1 MNYITPMVYCLKI
14 GIYAF
19 CFIASIVL
27 AYMLKYDFTIP
38 TALQLVMWHN
48 VLLLVPLK
56 IITLIA
62 LGEFKGIFSYFR
74 LPDLVKIVSSFLCI
88 SFTILLL
95 NYYAPS
101 SLFPSREIIL
111 ADLLFSILFILFFR
125 TSLRIIN
132 ARYNFHKTTFK
143 ARPGTLK
150 VAIVGANEAGSNII
164 AELKSKRFYGLQPV
178 VVVDDNPRYYHRN
191 LHDIPIIGA
200 PELLRDFTEHN
211 PLDGIVL
218 MSDRLPQK
226 RLYELTLLAK
236 ELKLKALAI
245 PSLGE
250 FLEGRSVASRLRA
263 LDVEDFLDRKPI
275 RLNLEQNKLLI
286 TDKVV
291 VVTGAGGSIGRE
303 LAKQIAI
310 KNPKQLILIEH
321 SEFNL
326 FKIEQDLLREGH
338 SCIPI
343 LLNISHTRELENVLN
358 KYRPQLIFHAAAY
371 KHVPLLEFQPLIALS
386 NNSFATGELALLAS
400 KLGVE
405 KFILI
410 STDKAINPINN
421 MGASKRIAEMFCM
434 SVQHSP
440 QNKTQFMVVRFGN
453 VLGSAGSVLPTFKE
467 QIARGGPVTVTHPE
481 MTRFFM
487 TIPEAVGLILEAA
500 SFPSIG
506 GKTFVLDMGKPVKIL
521 DVAKKMIELN
531 NLQVGIDIDI
541 IFTGIRP
548 GEKLHED
555 LDYTNGN
562 FEKTSN
568 QHIWA
573 FKDTDASIMPLKD
586 LQENLSRISQLTTN
600 EESVHFI
607 QTLIPHFKN

>member
-1 MNYITPMVYCLKI
+1 MVYCLKI

-386 NNSFATGELALLAS
+386 NNSFATGELALLA
-400 KLGVE
+400 
-405 KFILI
+405 
-410 STDKAINPINN
+410 ANW
-421 MGASKRIAEMFCM
+421 
-434 SVQHSP
+434 
-440 QNKTQFMVVRFGN
+440 
-453 VLGSAGSVLPTFKE
+453 
-467 QIARGGPVTVTHPE
+467 
-481 MTRFFM
+481 
-487 TIPEAVGLILEAA
+487 GL
-500 SFPSIG
+500 
-506 GKTFVLDMGKPVKIL
+506 K
-521 DVAKKMIELN
+521 
-531 NLQVGIDIDI
+531 NL
-541 IFTGIRP
+541 
-548 GEKLHED
+548 
-555 LDYTNGN
+555 Y
-562 FEKTSN
+562 
-568 QHIWA
+568 
-573 FKDTDASIMPLKD
+573 
-586 LQENLSRISQLTTN
+586 
-600 EESVHFI
+600 
-607 QTLIPHFKN
+607 